1 MLEPFLMSTLCD
13 SFFVNLLIKLSI
25 SMYIMCVILCLFSA
39 LSRRVGTL
47 HISIIIKPF
56 SHCNKSL
63 LHLLVKLVRNNYVV
77 HFPARTTF
85 SGLLTGRVGLAS
97 ISHVHLRPFRTG
109 PPNPGLPES
118 SCGLGDVFFFF
129 SLFVSPLSLF
139 LPPPTPPPPPPPL
152 CFSRHATPSPYASS

>member
-13 SFFVNLLIKLSI
+13 SFFVKLLIKLSI
-25 SMYIMCVILCLFSA
+25 SMYIMCGILCLFSA

-47 HISIIIKPF
+47 RISIIIKPF

-129 SLFVSPLSLF
+129 PCSYRLSLSFCLPPPPTPLF
-139 LPPPTPPPPPPPL
+139 LPPRHPLPPRL
-152 CFSRHATPSPYASS
+152 